1 MRQLNVELW
10 FLFRNNLITFSF
22 FYNFWHPNG
31 KKSNCFW
38 IYICHARL
46 QFDFIQYNNTTNVE
60 MLQCKVAE
68 LQQYQLL
75 IKGTIAIQ
83 TVNVTKRANRT
94 KLATG
99 IRNQIEVSNKWGAVH
114 KWRRHFLGSL
124 TPLGALSAYHQLLAC
139 PLVLQIDDV
148 ICEQQWTKNNHF

>member
-1 MRQLNVELW
+1 MWNYDFCFALTL
-10 FLFRNNLITFSF
+10 LHFSF
-22 FYNFWHPNG
+22 PTFFGTQTARKVIVSGY
-31 KKSNCFW
+31 
-38 IYICHARL
+38 YICHASL
-46 QFDFIQYNNTTNVE
+46 LFDFIQYNTTTNVE

-99 IRNQIEVSNKWGAVH
+99 IRNQIEVSYK
-114 KWRRHFLGSL
+114 
-124 TPLGALSAYHQLLAC
+124 
-139 PLVLQIDDV
+139 
-148 ICEQQWTKNNHF
+148 

>member
-99 IRNQIEVSNKWGAVH
+99 IRNQIEVSYKWPSQQNIRKRKRALKVH
-114 KWRRHFLGSL
+114 KL
-124 TPLGALSAYHQLLAC
+124 
-139 PLVLQIDDV
+139 
-148 ICEQQWTKNNHF
+148 

>member
-10 FLFRNNLITFSF
+10 FLFRINFITFFF

-46 QFDFIQYNNTTNVE
+46 LFDFIQYNNTTNVE

-99 IRNQIEVSNKWGAVH
+99 IRNQIEVSYKWASQHIICKRKRAIIVH
-114 KWRRHFLGSL
+114 KLLNFDELKIHNCSKSFLNYFL
-124 TPLGALSAYHQLLAC
+124 F
-139 PLVLQIDDV
+139 
-148 ICEQQWTKNNHF
+148 TKCN